1 MTALLADSKE
11 ELSLML
17 HILDLSLDKFK
28 LKINSKKSKVM
39 VINKVITNANITLN
53 NELI

>member
-1 MTALLADSKE
+1 MTIALLADSVE

-17 HILDLSLDKFK
+17 QILDSSLDNFK

-39 VINKVITNANITLN
+39 VINKVITNANIMLN
-53 NELI
+53 NK